1 MQFTLLQCRPQSQL
15 AEGKEVNIPGHLPE
29 KDVLLQTRFM
39 VPQGVIDNIDT
50 VVFVPPA
57 AYFNLQMAERFELSR
72 VIGKLNGALKGSKFI
87 LVGPGRWGSTNADLG
102 IPIGYSDIFN
112 SCALVE
118 LSGKSV
124 GPAPEPSLGTHFF
137 QDLLE
142 AQIYPL
148 AVMLDD
154 PQSVFLP
161 SFFYHAPSSLDELIP
176 SDEAAKERVRVIR
189 ISNYRKDHV
198 LRLVMDEEHSMA
210 VAYLTPKLP

>member
-1 MQFTLLQCRPQSQL
+1 M
-15 AEGKEVNIPGHLPE
+15 N
-29 KDVLLQTRFM
+29 
-39 VPQGVIDNIDT
+39 
-50 VVFVPPA
+50 
-57 AYFNLQMAERFELSR
+57 LSR
-72 VIGKLNGALKGSKFI
+72 AIGKLNGALKGSKFI

-112 SCALVE
+112 SRALVE
-118 LSGKSV
+118 LSGKSI

-161 SFFYHAPSSLDELIP
+161 SFFYHAPNSLDELIP
-176 SDEAAKERVRVIR
+176 ADEPLKERVRVIR
-189 ISNYRKDHV
+189 INDYRKGHT

-210 VAYLTPKLP
+210 VAYLNTKTGLIY